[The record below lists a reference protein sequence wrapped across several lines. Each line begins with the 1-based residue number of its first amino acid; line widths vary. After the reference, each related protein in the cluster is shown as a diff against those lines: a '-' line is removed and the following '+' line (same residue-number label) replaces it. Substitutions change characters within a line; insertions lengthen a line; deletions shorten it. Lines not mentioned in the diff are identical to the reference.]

1 MTSLPRRSVDAPP
14 LPQGLYSPPVN
25 ACLLGL
31 GVFSLCLFGILS
43 RPGGDLAS
51 FWPANAF
58 MLGIL
63 VRYPHFAHRGAWVA
77 GALGFFLADA
87 LTGSPLAKNLLLNL
101 GNLASIATGYLVFR
115 HTDRSMH
122 GLRTPLSVLYML
134 LAVVCAGCVA
144 GVFGAF
150 ANPYLFNDKPV
161 QGFAIWFATEVAT
174 DIAFLPLLLT
184 LPDWEAMPRQPMRW
198 LRQQLNAA
206 HMMPALCLV
215 LSAAF
220 GTAVGGPGAIAFPVP
235 ALMWCAVSY
244 KLFSTSLI
252 TFCVSAWSLVS
263 IAMTLQA
270 ATAGMIDRDLLLSV
284 RMGLTLVML
293 TPIMIA
299 SVMAAN
305 QSLVQRLR
313 TLADQD
319 QLTHLPN
326 RRAFLEAAHAKMQEL
341 QRKSAPCAVLML
353 DIDHFK
359 SVNDRYGHAAG
370 DTVLAHFG
378 ILLRDCLRDEDV
390 LGRLGGEEFAALLP
404 GATQQEAYAAA
415 QRIRQRFAAASLAV
429 GNSQPPLQCTV
440 SVGLAVEARART
452 HFDALLAQADQALYL
467 AKAQGRNTVV
477 LFQSLAPVH

>member
-1 MTSLPRRSVDAPP
+1 MTHPPRRSVDTPP
-14 LPQGLYSPPVN
+14 PPHGIYRPAVN
-25 ACLLGL
+25 ACVLGL
-31 GVFSLCLFGILS
+31 GVFALCMFGILS

-58 MLGIL
+58 MLGML

-87 LTGSPLAKNLLLNL
+87 LTGSALAKNLLLNL
-101 GNLASIATGYLVFR
+101 GNLSSVAVGYLVFR

-134 LAVVCAGCVA
+134 LAVVCAALVA

-184 LPDWEAMPRQPMRW
+184 LPEWERVPRHPLRW
-198 LRQQLNAA
+198 LGQQVTASKL
-206 HMMPALCLV
+206 MPALCLV

-220 GTAVGGPGAIAFPVP
+220 GAAVGGPGAIAFPVP

-244 KLFSTSLI
+244 NLFTTSLI
-252 TFCVSAWSLVS
+252 TFVVSAWSLVS
-263 IAMTLQA
+263 ISMALQA
-270 ATAGMIDRDLLLSV
+270 ATHGMIDRDLLLSV

-293 TPIMIA
+293 TPIMIG
-299 SVMAAN
+299 SVMASN

-313 TLADQD
+313 TLADLD

-326 RRAFLEAAHAKMQEL
+326 RRAFLEAAHAKMHEL
-341 QRKSAPCAVLML
+341 QRKNAPCAVLML

-370 DTVLAHFG
+370 DAVLAHFG

-404 GATQQEAYAAA
+404 AATQQEAHAAA
-415 QRIRQRFAAASLAV
+415 QRIRQRFASAALAV
-429 GNSQPPLQCTV
+429 GTQPLLQCTV
-440 SVGLAVEARART
+440 SVGLAVESHARS
-452 HFDALLAQADQALYL
+452 HFDTLLAQADQALYL

-477 LFQSLAPVH
+477 LFHSLAEVH